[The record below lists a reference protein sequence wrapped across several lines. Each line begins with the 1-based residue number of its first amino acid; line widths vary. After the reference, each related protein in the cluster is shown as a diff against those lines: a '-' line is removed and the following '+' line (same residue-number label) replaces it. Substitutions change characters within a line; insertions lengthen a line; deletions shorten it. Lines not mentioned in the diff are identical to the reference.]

1 MILNNACRA
10 GGATGPGV
18 FTVFNLNTQKLKGQ
32 LELST
37 EAGFCLRNKLPAV
50 ESPHLKPVPIMQL

>member
-18 FTVFNLNTQKLKGQ
+18 FTVFNLDTQKLKGQ

-50 ESPHLKPVPIMQL
+50 ESPHL